1 MSSCSTTISTPSSGG
16 ATIYLDNSSAILD
29 EFSIK
34 SSSFSSPYNV
44 SNTTNSKASFFDS
57 FLQ

>member
-34 SSSFSSPYNV
+34 SSSFLHHIMYQIQLIQ
-44 SNTTNSKASFFDS
+44 KHHFFDS